1 MHDTFLIERLYKAIK
16 CLCAEKDISLIRKT
30 IIEVNENSRVNEESL
45 ISFFKDMNSQLVD
58 DKTMFTIERTDLEPL
73 IAVIKVIEGQ

>member
-1 MHDTFLIERLYKAIK
+1 M
-16 CLCAEKDISLIRKT
+16 CAEKDISLIRKT